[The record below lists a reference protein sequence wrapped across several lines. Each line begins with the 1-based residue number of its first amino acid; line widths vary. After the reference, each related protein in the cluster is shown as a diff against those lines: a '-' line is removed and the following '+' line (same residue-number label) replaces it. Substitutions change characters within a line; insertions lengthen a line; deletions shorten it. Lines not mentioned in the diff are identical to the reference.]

1 MIFNGNY
8 IYNDNLLLSGSIY
21 RLKVVLIYRGFF
33 VYSGYYIVY
42 ILDESFGVWYKFNDE
57 EIIKMKGFNFYFGIE
72 EDLQEIFVKQKGKVF
87 KGYYFFRNVYML
99 VYIR

>member
-1 MIFNGNY
+1 M
-8 IYNDNLLLSGSIY
+8 
-21 RLKVVLIYRGFF
+21 LIYRGFF

-72 EDLQEIFVKQKGKVF
+72 EDL
-87 KGYYFFRNVYML
+87 
-99 VYIR
+99 